1 MTTRPF
7 DLDLKFTETY
17 RRYQNEP
24 LAIREAQCL
33 RVLFPETFCPLQP
46 GDLFAG
52 RLRIGTVG
60 FGLEQD
66 SGGLAGFG
74 ICRWD
79 GEETADRL
87 IESSGIQGD
96 YLRQVR
102 DMLEFW
108 KKETT
113 FNKYTE
119 RLPADLK
126 RALSGEVG
134 NVSCFRLSG
143 VLLDF
148 DKLVHRGIPGLVEDV
163 QVHRTRAA
171 HAGRDTNFYDG
182 MQMALDLFVYVCR
195 HYAHQA
201 EALALATDDKDWKIE
216 LHTIA
221 RTLEKTIVSKPDTLR
236 EAAQLVWLYAL
247 ISSVV
252 NYGRMDV
259 YLGDFYVHDIET
271 GLLTEA
277 DAVRLLCSLWKLVA
291 DRNIVF
297 NGRIIIGGRGRRND
311 ANADRFA
318 LAAME
323 ASRLV
328 KETEPQLSLRFYT
341 GMDPAL
347 FSKALDVIG
356 EGRPYPMLYNDD
368 VNVPAVMN
376 AFNVSEVEAGQYLPY
391 GCGEYALDHISI
403 GSPNCNL
410 MMLKALEV
418 TLHNGKDG
426 LDGKSMGIP
435 TGEFTSF
442 KTFEELWNAYTR
454 QIEYHVHYQALA
466 HALEYE
472 IEGEE
477 SEFLYVSLL
486 YDGCLERGLSFIKG
500 GARYRGGAIE
510 TYGMVNAADSLA
522 AIKDLVYDRKV
533 LTAER
538 LLAALDADF
547 AGYERE
553 RKLLLDSPKYGND
566 NDQVDAMV
574 QAVSDHA
581 SRYTHS
587 QAHHAGLDYYLIV
600 NINNYANVYAGKRAA
615 ASADG
620 RHAGEP
626 LANGNTPTAG
636 RDTSGVTAFLNSIS
650 KIDPSYHAGYVHNM
664 KFSPQMFRENRPKTE
679 ALLNTYFAK
688 GGTQAMLTVV
698 GRGDLEAALREP
710 EKYRNLIVRVG
721 GFSARFVELAPEVQA
736 DLLARTLY

>member
-1 MTTRPF
+1 MPTRPF

-52 RLRIGTVG
+52 RLRFGTVG

-79 GEETADRL
+79 GEEGADRL
-87 IESSGIQGD
+87 IESSGIQGE

-102 DMLEFW
+102 EMLEFW

-113 FNKYTE
+113 INKYKE

-134 NVSCFRLSG
+134 NPSCFRLSG

-148 DKLVHRGIPGLVEDV
+148 DKLVRRGIPGLVKDV
-163 QVHRTRAA
+163 ETYRTRAVQE
-171 HAGRDTNFYDG
+171 GRDTNFYDG
-182 MQMALDLFVYVCR
+182 MRMALDLFMEVCR
-195 HYAHQA
+195 HYIQQA
-201 EALALATDDKDWKIE
+201 EAQALTTADDSWKAE
-216 LHTIA
+216 LHEIA
-221 RTLEKTIVSKPDTLR
+221 RTLEKIIVSKPDTLR

-259 YLGDFYVHDIET
+259 YLGDLYAHDIDS
-271 GLLTEA
+271 GRLTEA
-277 DAVRLLCSLWKLVA
+277 DAIRLLCSLWKLVA

-297 NGRIIIGGRGRRND
+297 NGRIIIGGRGRRNE

-328 KETEPQLSLRFYT
+328 RETEPQLSLRLYA
-341 GMDPAL
+341 GISPAL

-368 VNVPAVMN
+368 VNVPAVMKS
-376 AFNVSEVEAGQYLPY
+376 FNVNEAEAEEYLPY
-391 GCGEYALDHISI
+391 GCGEYVLDHISV

-426 LDGKSMGIP
+426 LDGRPVGIQ
-435 TGEFTSF
+435 TGEFTGF

-454 QIEYHVHYQALA
+454 QIEYHVHYEALA

-472 IEGEE
+472 VEGEE
-477 SEFLYVSLL
+477 FGIPV
-486 YDGCLERGLSFIKG
+486 RQ
-500 GARYRGGAIE
+500 
-510 TYGMVNAADSLA
+510 
-522 AIKDLVYDRKV
+522 
-533 LTAER
+533 
-538 LLAALDADF
+538 
-547 AGYERE
+547 
-553 RKLLLDSPKYGND
+553 SP
-566 NDQVDAMV
+566 V
-574 QAVSDHA
+574 
-581 SRYTHS
+581 
-587 QAHHAGLDYYLIV
+587 
-600 NINNYANVYAGKRAA
+600 
-615 ASADG
+615 
-620 RHAGEP
+620 
-626 LANGNTPTAG
+626 
-636 RDTSGVTAFLNSIS
+636 
-650 KIDPSYHAGYVHNM
+650 
-664 KFSPQMFRENRPKTE
+664 
-679 ALLNTYFAK
+679 
-688 GGTQAMLTVV
+688 
-698 GRGDLEAALREP
+698 
-710 EKYRNLIVRVG
+710 
-721 GFSARFVELAPEVQA
+721 
-736 DLLARTLY
+736 